1 MSFCLTR
8 EAEADIVDIYR
19 YSVENF
25 GEVQADTYH
34 DGLSD
39 CFRLLADTPLIGRD
53 YGFLRPGLR
62 RYEHASHSV
71 YYRSHPAP
79 SWRRSTYFSRSIFST
94 YTMPSSGMV

>member
-1 MSFCLTR
+1 MSFRLTR

-25 GEVQADTYH
+25 GEAQADTYH

-71 YYRSHPAP
+71 YYRLADTGILILRVLHRRMDPA
-79 SWRRSTYFSRSIFST
+79 RHL
-94 YTMPSSGMV
+94 

>member
-1 MSFCLTR
+1 MSFRLTR

-19 YSVENF
+19 YSVEHF
-25 GEVQADTYH
+25 GEAQADTYH

-53 YGFLRPGLR
+53 YGVLRPGLR

-71 YYRSHPAP
+71 YYLLTDTGILILRVLHRRMDPA
-79 SWRRSTYFSRSIFST
+79 RHF
-94 YTMPSSGMV
+94 

>member
-1 MSFCLTR
+1 MSFLLTR
-8 EAEADIVDIYR
+8 EAEADVIDIYR

-25 GEVQADTYH
+25 GETQADTYH

-53 YGFLRPGLR
+53 YGFLRLGLR

-71 YYRSHPAP
+71 YYRLTDTGLLILRVLHRRMDPA
-79 SWRRSTYFSRSIFST
+79 RHL
-94 YTMPSSGMV
+94 